1 MITFHSCCCCFIAT
15 AALTSYLKHF
25 MYMKMTDEEMLFD
38 EVKKSLVD
46 YFRLDRD
53 EEIRIISNVR
63 NNQREPLTIGPE
75 TYNAVI
81 PSQENIMRYQ
91 LER

>member
-1 MITFHSCCCCFIAT
+1 
-15 AALTSYLKHF
+15 
-25 MYMKMTDEEMLFD
+25 MKMTDEEMLFD